1 MADTPQTPKTSK
13 SPKPRSSAGK
23 APRRTQPPPELD
35 GDGDL
40 RSQIARRAYE
50 ISQGESAGSEEEN
63 WLRAER
69 ELSGQS
75 R

>member
-1 MADTPQTPKTSK
+1 MADTPQTPKKSK
-13 SPKPRSSAGK
+13 SARPKPGVSK
-23 APRRTQPPPELD
+23 APSRMQPAPDLD

-50 ISQGESAGSEEEN
+50 ISQSETAGSEEEN

-69 ELSGQS
+69 ELSGQT